1 MPAQRPLTRPRRLAA
16 AAGLAGLMLVVLA
29 TPAAAH
35 GRSSDAGNYRSR
47 VVEAP
52 DLPGVRWRVW
62 GGDELLSVT
71 NTGPTELVVLDY
83 EADPYLR
90 VGPDGVFE
98 NRDSEAVWLN
108 RDRFAMTPVPPAV
121 GSDARPR
128 WERVSDDAGWQ
139 WHDHRVHWMSP
150 HPPAAVLAGPGGT
163 VTITRWRV
171 PFDYGGRRM
180 TVRGKLEWVP
190 GPSPWLWLLGALAV
204 TAPPVLAG
212 LRTRPRGDG
221 WPGLAR
227 PAAAVLGAVSAVNV
241 TNLVNDVLA
250 VPAPVSTQVLAAVQ
264 TGTFVALG
272 VLGARRAW
280 RGGDGAFAALG
291 IGAGS
296 LLVGQGLLLL
306 PVLGSSQLA
315 TVFPP
320 AVSRAAVALSLAQ
333 ALPLAVATVVGARA
347 TMPPAARLGDV
358 RAGTAAR

>member
-1 MPAQRPLTRPRRLAA
+1 M
-16 AAGLAGLMLVVLA
+16 AGLAGVLLVVLA
-29 TPAAAH
+29 VPAAAH

-47 VVEAP
+47 IVGAP

-71 NTGPTELVVLDY
+71 NTGATEVVVLDY
-83 EADPYLR
+83 EKDPYLR

-121 GSDARPR
+121 GSGARPR
-128 WERVSDDAGWQ
+128 WARVSDGAGWQ

-150 HPPAAVLAGPGGT
+150 RPPAPVLAEPGST

-180 TVRGKLEWVP
+180 AVRGTLEWVP
-190 GPSPWLWLLGALAV
+190 GPSPWPWLLGALAV

-212 LRTRPRGDG
+212 LRTRPRGDR

-227 PAAAVLGAVSAVNV
+227 PAAAVLGAVSLASL
-241 TNLVNDVLA
+241 TNLVNDILA
-250 VPAPVSTQVLAAVQ
+250 VPAPVTTQVLAAVQ

-280 RGGDGAFAALG
+280 RGGDGGFTALG

-296 LLVGQGLLLL
+296 ILVGQGLLLL

-320 AVSRAAVALSLAQ
+320 ALSRAVVALSVAQ
-333 ALPLAVATVVGARA
+333 ALPLAVAAVVGARG
-347 TMPPAARLGDV
+347 TMPRAAGRSDV
-358 RAGTAAR
+358 RARTAAR